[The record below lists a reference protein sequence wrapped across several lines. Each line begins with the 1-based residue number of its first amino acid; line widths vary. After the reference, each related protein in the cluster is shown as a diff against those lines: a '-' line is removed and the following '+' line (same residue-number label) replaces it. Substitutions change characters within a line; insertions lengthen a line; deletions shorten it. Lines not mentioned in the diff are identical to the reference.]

1 MPYKGFMTT
10 ILAETELKKAIAE
23 DRLIHGGRA
32 SAVEGVK
39 YDFALG
45 THMLFG
51 GKAPMDVS
59 KLPEGERANLVIR
72 PGELVYV
79 MSEETVDLPNDMRAD
94 LSLKRKISHLGIM
107 VLGGSSVDPGY
118 KGKLIFALYNL
129 STRPFPLQAGN
140 KLIAAQFYRLG
151 PEEQPPAT
159 SKPPESL
166 YAFPDDL
173 VQLMAVYE
181 PATVEGL
188 RQSLHEVTRTVE
200 DLKRQIQDK
209 EEWYVRFQ
217 EALDKVTKSVA
228 DLTTNVDK
236 LQSSLRDEVEAR
248 KQTSEAVAGL
258 RTGIAVNSTRL
269 GIVLAVVLV
278 IVGGVLGFFLSKI
291 H

>member
-1 MPYKGFMTT
+1 VSTV
-10 ILAETELKKAIAE
+10 LAETELKQAIAE
-23 DRLIHGGRA
+23 DRLIHGGKA
-32 SAVEGVK
+32 SSVEGLK

-45 THMLFG
+45 SQMLFG
-51 GKAPMDVS
+51 HKAPIDVA
-59 KLPEGERANLVIR
+59 KLPELERANLVVR

-79 MSEETVDLPNDMRAD
+79 MSDETVELPNDIRAD

-107 VLGGSSVDPGY
+107 VLGGSSIDPGY

-129 STRPFPLQAGN
+129 STRPFPLQPGR
-140 KLIAAQFYRLG
+140 KLIAAQFYRLTPG
-151 PEEQPPAT
+151 EQPPST
-159 SKPPESL
+159 SQPPEAL
-166 YAFPDDL
+166 YEFPDDL
-173 VQLMAVYE
+173 VQLMGAYE

-188 RQSLHEVTRTVE
+188 RQSLHDLTRTVE

-209 EEWYVRFQ
+209 EEWYIRFQ

-248 KQTSEAVAGL
+248 KLTSEAVAGL

-269 GIVLAVVLV
+269 VIGGALLLVV
-278 IVGGVLGFFLSKI
+278 VGALIGFFLSKI